1 LVIDSNNILLLTD
14 YEDIA
19 KNMLEKL
26 VLLRENDRI
35 TVCSCNN
42 AKKIIENSLYYII
55 IYHVDEDKNLALK
68 MIKQLKEKA
77 QNSEIILLLN
87 DIDRN
92 FILSA
97 YDEGIY
103 DYISVN
109 SEPYEI
115 LIKIINCFKLR
126 IQKALNSRNEK
137 FLLQQGIID
146 AKTGMYCYKYLK
158 DIFIDI
164 SDNPRIQNGYF
175 VLLTLDEKN
184 KTKISTNRLAQA
196 VIHEIRRDDIA
207 AAVRGGKFCMILSNI
222 EKGGVE
228 ALITKLQNKMGK
240 DFKLHA
246 GISKIG
252 IQSFETLDKLT
263 KDALEAAVQ
272 NDKTVFDFDNSNDDN
287 SWLEDD
293 NTVKKDFKLFQT
305 AFKNKLNNVITP
317 VFFRFQKECE
327 TKLANTKVS
336 QYTNEIESVFSLKN
350 ENVHSELTLRY
361 NGHAKFNIEL
371 THSGLDSPE
380 NYKTDIP
387 IKGMTEK
394 YLHGLLKRLKTEY
407 KQAAYQKGD

>member
-1 LVIDSNNILLLTD
+1 VIDSNNILLLTD